1 MAAKKGGAD
10 AFANMATITVTE
22 SAANTLTFKKLETG
36 ASLMDKI
43 AWIVHRIEYYYTPL
57 ATVFDT
63 TGDNL
68 AMGISTTN
76 TRTTNLTTEAYTD
89 PSNIDLVKVFRQDVG
104 TAASGGLVTIPYIRD
119 FSALPSGG
127 LIMPP
132 APLYGFAQ
140 GSGLASAATI
150 IVKCW
155 FTTLELSTD
164 EYWQLVEARRLM
176 TA

>member
-1 MAAKKGGAD
+1 MAGKKGSAD
-10 AFANMATITVTE
+10 TFANMATITVTE

-43 AWIVHRIEYYYTPL
+43 AWIVHRIEYYFTPL

-68 AMGISTTN
+68 VMGISTTN
-76 TRTTNLTTEAYTD
+76 VRTTNLTTEAYTD
-89 PSNIDLVKVFRQDVG
+89 PSNIDLIKIFRQDIG
-104 TAASGGLVTIPYIRD
+104 TAASGAIVNIPIVRD
-119 FSALPSGG
+119 FASLPSGG

-140 GSGLASAATI
+140 GSGLAAAATI
-150 IVKCW
+150 IAKVW
-155 FTTLELSTD
+155 FTTLELNTD